1 MSKMSPKFL
10 LTNFTVVRNG
20 ARRTLPGNAPA
31 MLTKGEIELL
41 DRLTAK
47 TGREHYREVKNEM
60 PVTFDDDDGGDGGLD
75 LGGIAERVGT
85 SERADTAK
93 LSDGSSGSEP
103 DDDDDDAEDGPDID
117 SMTVKELKAYLDAEP
132 AVEYAASAD
141 KATLVGLAHVK
152 KASGDPDGGL

>member
-47 TGREHYREVKNEM
+47 TGREHYREVRNEM
-60 PVTFDDDDGGDGGLD
+60 PVQFDDDDGSDGGLD
-75 LGGIAERVGT
+75 LGSIADRRVGT

-93 LSDGSSGSEP
+93 LSDGSSGGDPE
-103 DDDDDDAEDGPDID
+103 DEDEGEDGPDID